1 MSGLRPGVVSG
12 ERCLNRAVFSTI
24 RSARTPST
32 QSVTRDREVAG
43 VLRTKDHRVMATLER
58 FKATADPDAIYAILD
73 RDGAVIIDDLLSPD
87 TVARVND
94 EVEDAV
100 AAADPGE
107 QYFNPLLSAFFGEF
121 TKQVA
126 GVPGISRT
134 FATDVMCNPVLLAL
148 CDRVLLPSCA
158 RYQLNLGHL
167 LQRGPGSV
175 DQIWHRDEAVWND
188 VPRPH
193 PELQVAS
200 VIAFVD
206 FTRENGATR
215 VAPGSHRW
223 PERDEARAHRIFE
236 VPPEQTA
243 YAEMPAGSAVV
254 YLGGTLH
261 GGGANTTDIAR
272 RAVHLSYC
280 LGWLRTEENNM
291 LSTPPAVAATLP
303 RRAQEVLGYAVHD
316 GIPRGGGYLGMLR
329 LQDPVEL
336 FARGEL

>member
-1 MSGLRPGVVSG
+1 
-12 ERCLNRAVFSTI
+12 
-24 RSARTPST
+24 
-32 QSVTRDREVAG
+32 
-43 VLRTKDHRVMATLER
+43 
-58 FKATADPDAIYAILD
+58 
-73 RDGAVIIDDLLSPD
+73 
-87 TVARVND
+87 
-94 EVEDAV
+94 
-100 AAADPGE
+100 
-107 QYFNPLLSAFFGEF
+107 
-121 TKQVA
+121 
-126 GVPGISRT
+126 
-134 FATDVMCNPVLLAL
+134 
-148 CDRVLLPSCA
+148 LLPSCA

-167 LQRGPGSV
+167 LQRGPGSI

-206 FTRENGATR
+206 FTRDNGATR
-215 VAPGSHRW
+215 VAPGSHHW
-223 PERDEARAHRIFE
+223 PERNESRADRIFE

-243 YAEMPAGSAVV
+243 YAEMAAGSAVV

-291 LSTPPAVAATLP
+291 LSAPPAIAATLP
-303 RRAQEVLGYAVHD
+303 RQAQEILGYAVHD

-336 FARGEL
+336 LARGEL